1 MVINRYLLGD
11 LALAALLAAT
21 RTRFLPQEVDAVS
34 FVPFCALVG
43 GMTGAA
49 RHVLFNGFDRFPR
62 QESFR
67 GAFLGT
73 LFGFCFVAFGV
84 WGG

>member
-1 MVINRYLLGD
+1 LQRDLGI
-11 LALAALLAAT
+11 AALLAIT
-21 RTRFLPQEVDAVS
+21 KFRFFPQEIDAVS

-43 GMTGAA
+43 GMTSAV
-49 RHVLFNGFDRFPR
+49 RHVLLNGFDRFPR

-73 LFGFCFVAFGV
+73 LFGLCFVGFGV
-84 WGG
+84 LDG